1 MASVQLDISRKET
14 SRAPSVPRNE
24 ARREMTTGEPAAH
37 IVGRLLK
44 KAGKILATDRM
55 SAKHLIDQA
64 IALLN
69 AAPSGTASSPGCL
82 APSGGLAPWQVRR
95 VSEFVDMHLE
105 ASLSTTQLAAVV
117 NLSTCYFC
125 HAFKKTFGVSPHT
138 YVMAKRMERAQELM
152 LTTED
157 TLSQIAVACGLADQ
171 SHLSR
176 VFRRTLG
183 HSPSAWRRHYRIGH
197 STPGLM
203 PGEDVDP
210 RCSNDL
216 SGP

>member
-1 MASVQLDISRKET
+1 
-14 SRAPSVPRNE
+14 
-24 ARREMTTGEPAAH
+24 
-37 IVGRLLK
+37 
-44 KAGKILATDRM
+44 
-55 SAKHLIDQA
+55 
-64 IALLN
+64 
-69 AAPSGTASSPGCL
+69 
-82 APSGGLAPWQVRR
+82 
-95 VSEFVDMHLE
+95 
-105 ASLSTTQLAAVV
+105 
-117 NLSTCYFC
+117 
-125 HAFKKTFGVSPHT
+125 
-138 YVMAKRMERAQELM
+138 M

-171 SHLSR
+171 SRLSR